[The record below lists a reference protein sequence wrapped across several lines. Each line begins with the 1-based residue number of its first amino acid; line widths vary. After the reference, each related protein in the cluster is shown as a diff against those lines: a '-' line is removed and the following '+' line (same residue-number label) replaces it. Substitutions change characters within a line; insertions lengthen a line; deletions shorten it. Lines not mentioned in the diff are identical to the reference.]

1 MKKLLIIGKGFLGNS
16 LSKLA
21 IKKFDVFEASL
32 KHGLFVDI
40 QKIQSIEKLIKKHD
54 PDIII
59 NCAAITNIEKTENDT
74 QKLFLVNAQGPGNI
88 AKIAKKYSKKFIHIS
103 TDSVFDG
110 NKKKY
115 NELDLPNPLNEYSK
129 SKFQGEQLVLENN
142 SNSII
147 VRTNFYGYDENGK
160 FLFNWIINQ
169 LNNKKSIIG
178 FEDIIFNPLEIN
190 NLSELLLELCLI
202 EFKGIIHLA
211 GDEIF
216 SKFDFIEKI
225 ALSLNLDRKLVI
237 RGNSDQI
244 KLIAKRPK
252 NTTLDNSISKKILS
266 TKIKKLNEILSEN
279 YDEYK
284 KIERGRP

>member
-1 MKKLLIIGKGFLGNS
+1 LKKLLIIGKGFLGNS

-225 ALSLNLDRKLVI
+225 ALSLNLDKKLVI

>member
-1 MKKLLIIGKGFLGNS
+1 LKKLLIIGKGFLGNS

>member
-1 MKKLLIIGKGFLGNS
+1 MD
-16 LSKLA
+16 A
-21 IKKFDVFEASL
+21 
-32 KHGLFVDI
+32 
-40 QKIQSIEKLIKKHD
+40 HD
-54 PDIII
+54 
-59 NCAAITNIEKTENDT
+59 
-74 QKLFLVNAQGPGNI
+74 L
-88 AKIAKKYSKKFIHIS
+88 
-103 TDSVFDG
+103 
-110 NKKKY
+110 
-115 NELDLPNPLNEYSK
+115 
-129 SKFQGEQLVLENN
+129 LVLENN

-284 KIERGRP
+284 KIERGCP

>member
-21 IKKFDVFEASL
+21 INKFDLIQASL
-32 KHGLFVDI
+32 KHDLFVDI
-40 QKIQSIEKLIKKHD
+40 QEIQSIEKLIKKHN

-59 NCAAITNIEKTENDT
+59 NCAAITEIEKMENNS
-74 QKLFLVNAQGPGNI
+74 QKLFLVNSKGPENI
-88 AKIAKKYSKKFIHIS
+88 AKISKKYSKKFIHIS

>member
-225 ALSLNLDRKLVI
+225 ALSLNLDKKLVI

>member
-103 TDSVFDG
+103 TDSVFDR

>member
-284 KIERGRP
+284 KIERGCP

>member
-40 QKIQSIEKLIKKHD
+40 QKIQSIEKLIKKYD

-88 AKIAKKYSKKFIHIS
+88 AKITKKYSKKFIHIS

-110 NKKKY
+110 TKKKY

-142 SNSII
+142 PNSII

-169 LNNKKSIIG
+169 LNKKKSIIG

-284 KIERGRP
+284 K

>member
-178 FEDIIFNPLEIN
+178 YEDIIFNPLEIN

-284 KIERGRP
+284 KIERGCP

>member
-202 EFKGIIHLA
+202 EFTGIIHLA
-211 GDEIF
+211 GD
-216 SKFDFIEKI
+216 
-225 ALSLNLDRKLVI
+225 
-237 RGNSDQI
+237 
-244 KLIAKRPK
+244 
-252 NTTLDNSISKKILS
+252 
-266 TKIKKLNEILSEN
+266 
-279 YDEYK
+279 
-284 KIERGRP
+284 

>member
-1 MKKLLIIGKGFLGNS
+1 LKKLLIIGKGFLGNS

-284 KIERGRP
+284 KIERGCP